1 MEANSIADFNNR
13 NQNKEELINPDY
25 LERVNDLIKSQY
37 LNFDNMGIN
46 LIEKIDNKY
55 QEIILDEF
63 FDFTNESYTSIAD
76 IQVEI
81 LTKNRY
87 LIGRKVYQFICV
99 DFYSTILPSFLENNK
114 INSFNQFE
122 KYLMNRI
129 KKDYGKL
136 KGELIKILQKI
147 YNNIK
152 KIETIDK
159 NVNKDPQFKEILN
172 RYSFYIRLINFG
184 DITNFIHNYWI
195 PMFQKNEADFI
206 WKIS

>member
-1 MEANSIADFNNR
+1 MEANSTADFNNK
-13 NQNKEELINPDY
+13 NPHQEMINEDY
-25 LERVNDLIKSQY
+25 LERVNDLIKTQY
-37 LNFDNMGIN
+37 LDFENLGIN

-63 FDFTNESYTSIAD
+63 FDFTNESYTPISD
-76 IQVEI
+76 TQVEI

-87 LIGRKVYQFICV
+87 LISKKVYQFICV

-129 KKDYGKL
+129 KKDYSKL
-136 KGELIKILQKI
+136 KGELIKILQNI

-152 KIETIDK
+152 KLENIDK

-184 DITNFIHNYWI
+184 DITNFVHNYWL
-195 PMFQKNEADFI
+195 PMFQKNEEEFI
-206 WKIS
+206 WKLS

>member
-1 MEANSIADFNNR
+1 MEANSTADFNNK
-13 NQNKEELINPDY
+13 NPHQEMINEDY
-25 LERVNDLIKSQY
+25 LERVNYLIKTQY
-37 LNFDNMGIN
+37 LDFENLGIN

-63 FDFTNESYTSIAD
+63 FDFTNESYTPISD
-76 IQVEI
+76 TQVEI

-87 LIGRKVYQFICV
+87 LISKKVYQFICV
-99 DFYSTILPSFLENNK
+99 DFYSTVLPSFLENNK

-129 KKDYGKL
+129 KKDYSKL
-136 KGELIKILQKI
+136 KGELIKILQNI

-152 KIETIDK
+152 KLENIDK

-184 DITNFIHNYWI
+184 DITNFVHNYWL
-195 PMFQKNEADFI
+195 PMFQKNEEEFI
-206 WKIS
+206 WKLS